1 MKATPRQVVAVAR
14 EAMSEDVFDAGR
26 EWCMNEQSIVDDR
39 ALDRF
44 VLSVVSDSL
53 PAEDRNAI
61 LARIRRGP

>member
-26 EWCMNEQSIVDDR
+26 EWFMNERSIVDDR

-44 VLSVVSDSL
+44 VLSVAIDSL